1 LDAAIPKVRKE
12 TIMKTRFAPRFF
24 AVVVLT
30 LLLAAAAAPAA
41 WAAPG
46 LASGAHAP
54 SWGLRPLVEWVQTFL
69 GGWLGWGGEERGLE
83 SVTDRSGPAAEP
95 DGDHLFAASLPTD
108 PIRTLE
114 AGELK

>member
-1 LDAAIPKVRKE
+1 
-12 TIMKTRFAPRFF
+12 MKTRFAPRFF

-46 LASGAHAP
+46 LASGAEAP
-54 SWGLRPLVEWVQTFL
+54 GWGLRPLIEWVQTFL
-69 GGWLGWGGEERGLE
+69 GGWLGWGGEEGWLE
-83 SVTDRSGPAAEP
+83 SITDRTAQEADPNGE
-95 DGDHLFAASLPTD
+95 HLFAASLPTD
-108 PIRTLE
+108 PVRTFE